1 MSSDKQRATSSKVSS
16 TLNQTNS
23 LRKTNSAKLT
33 FNDSNITSVPK
44 NDLLSK
50 EEEYKRLNAELEK
63 KTATLVYEAEQ
74 VLKANEKLL
83 QDADHLN
90 KISDVDFLRDDKI
103 RSKSFIG
110 NKTGNLNLIDDK
122 ELNLFK
128 KKINRIENEDDDE
141 NEEHLE
147 QKENEYEETDLLGK
161 LIMNKDNFESN
172 LIPKVANEMSSEA
185 QIRFLKAKLKVLQE
199 EIERLAGE
207 VNKREEENVKLAQ
220 RCKELDE
227 DRAKQLRI
235 SNSHQTQMEKFK
247 KLNEE
252 QQVKIN
258 QIEVQLQSLKK
269 ENEQFKKDS
278 KKYNQ
283 DQQQQEL
290 RLNRALEECEKYK
303 QQLQKTQSSSK
314 DTNEQE
320 KKKLDQ
326 FQMENKRLQKQKN
339 ELILAFK
346 KQLKLIDILKKQKM
360 HLEASRI
367 LQFTEEEFINALEWN
382 SSNQIPTQINNASSS
397 NTNKPKRPGSG
408 LPPASGSN
416 RNSNRQHQIAK
427 HTNKTLIN
435 NNQSSKPMN
444 ASRSESDLN
453 KSVVGINY
461 NDDDLID
468 YSSNNNQDFVLNDLD
483 EKNFTTQNYDDASND
498 DNNNNYEYF
507 NKVDDDFNND
517 EEDD

>member
-1 MSSDKQRATSSKVSS
+1 MSSDKQRATSSKISS
-16 TLNQTNS
+16 ASLNQTNS
-23 LRKTNSAKLT
+23 LRKINSAKLT
-33 FNDSNITSVPK
+33 FNDSNTPNVPK

-74 VLKANEKLL
+74 VLKANERLL

-90 KISDVDFLRDDKI
+90 KISDIDFLRDDKK

-110 NKTGNLNLIDDK
+110 GGGGNNLNLIDDK
-122 ELNLFK
+122 ELNSFK
-128 KKINRIENEDDDE
+128 KKINRIENEEDE
-141 NEEHLE
+141 NENVEKQH
-147 QKENEYEETDLLGK
+147 NDYEETNDDDLLGR
-161 LIMNKDNFESN
+161 LIMNKDNLESN

-199 EIERLAGE
+199 EIERLSGE

-258 QIEVQLQSLKK
+258 QLEVQLQSLKK

-278 KKYNQ
+278 KKYSQ

-320 KKKLDQ
+320 KKKLEQ

-382 SSNQIPTQINNASSS
+382 SSNQIPTQITNTS
-397 NTNKPKRPGSG
+397 NSNKAKRPGSG
-408 LPPASGSN
+408 LPPASSSN
-416 RNSNRQHQIAK
+416 RNSNRQQPK
-427 HTNKTLIN
+427 QQTNKTLISN
-435 NNQSSKPMN
+435 NNKSLN

-453 KSVVGINY
+453 RNIANNNDNYENY

-468 YSSNNNQDFVLNDLD
+468 YSTNNNQDFVLNDLN
-483 EKNFTTQNYDDASND
+483 EKNFSHQNEDDD
-498 DNNNNYEYF
+498 TNNYEYF
-507 NKVDDDFNND
+507 NKVDDDFNNED
-517 EEDD
+517 EDD

>member
-33 FNDSNITSVPK
+33 FNDSNTSVLK

-90 KISDVDFLRDDKI
+90 KISEVDFLRDDKAI
-103 RSKSFIG
+103 GKSFIG
-110 NKTGNLNLIDDK
+110 SNKTGNLNLIDDK

-128 KKINRIENEDDDE
+128 KKINRIQNENDEDEQAEKQE
-141 NEEHLE
+141 ND
-147 QKENEYEETDLLGK
+147 YEETDFLGK
-161 LIMNKDNFESN
+161 LIMNKDNIESN

-199 EIERLAGE
+199 EIERLSGE

-258 QIEVQLQSLKK
+258 QLEVQLQSLKK
-269 ENEQFKKDS
+269 
-278 KKYNQ
+278 
-283 DQQQQEL
+283 
-290 RLNRALEECEKYK
+290 
-303 QQLQKTQSSSK
+303 
-314 DTNEQE
+314 
-320 KKKLDQ
+320 
-326 FQMENKRLQKQKN
+326 
-339 ELILAFK
+339 
-346 KQLKLIDILKKQKM
+346 
-360 HLEASRI
+360 
-367 LQFTEEEFINALEWN
+367 
-382 SSNQIPTQINNASSS
+382 
-397 NTNKPKRPGSG
+397 
-408 LPPASGSN
+408 
-416 RNSNRQHQIAK
+416 
-427 HTNKTLIN
+427 
-435 NNQSSKPMN
+435 
-444 ASRSESDLN
+444 
-453 KSVVGINY
+453 
-461 NDDDLID
+461 
-468 YSSNNNQDFVLNDLD
+468 
-483 EKNFTTQNYDDASND
+483 
-498 DNNNNYEYF
+498 
-507 NKVDDDFNND
+507 
-517 EEDD
+517 